1 MTHALG
7 RLTAADGRATYCT
20 GYPVQAGA
28 GNLCRMTKILVA
40 DPIAQDGIDILM
52 REATVD
58 VRTGLPV
65 DELLRIIPEYDAL
78 VVRSETKVT
87 AAVFAAG
94 KKLRAVGRAGVGVD
108 NIDLSAATERGVIV
122 VNAPLGN
129 TISAAEHA
137 IGLMLALA
145 RHIPDANASLKGGA
159 WDRSKFK
166 GYEVRGKTLGL
177 IGLGNVGSEVAKR
190 AKGLE
195 MIVVAHDPYISP
207 ERAAVLGV
215 ELASSLDELLARS
228 DFLSLHTVAPDQI
241 IGARELSK
249 VKKSLRLINTARG
262 NHVDYDALSRA
273 VDEGRVAG
281 AALDVFPQEPP
292 DMASAVLHND
302 KIIVTPHLGA
312 LTAEAQERVAIDV
325 AEQILAILRGEP
337 ALYAVNA
344 PMIAAETMTMMAPYL
359 PVAQKVASL
368 ATQLAHGQMGNIE
381 IDYLGEIAQHDTTPL
396 KAAVIRGLLQGISED
411 NVTIVNA
418 NLIAETRGM
427 KIVERKG
434 PGEDVYANLI
444 RVHLHTSAGETDV
457 TGTVAHDGP
466 HIVAIND
473 FWVDIPPGEGWLLL
487 CENQDQ
493 PGMIGAVGTF
503 LGAHDINISFM
514 RVGRMGVRGQAL
526 MAVGLDDPISPE
538 QLRELAATP
547 NILSA
552 RVTKYG

>member
-1 MTHALG
+1 MK
-7 RLTAADGRATYCT
+7 
-20 GYPVQAGA
+20 
-28 GNLCRMTKILVA
+28 KILVA

-52 REATVD
+52 READVD
-58 VRTGLPV
+58 VRTGLAPA
-65 DELLRIIPEYDAL
+65 ELLKIISNYQAL

-87 AAVFAAG
+87 AEVFAAG
-94 KKLRAVGRAGVGVD
+94 KQLQAVGRAGVGVD
-108 NIDLSAATERGVIV
+108 NIDLAAATERGVIV

-145 RHIPDANASLKGGA
+145 RHIPEANASLKAGE
-159 WDRSKFK
+159 WKRSSFK

-177 IGLGNVGSEVAKR
+177 VGLGNVGSEVAKR
-190 AKGLE
+190 AKGLD
-195 MIVVAHDPYISP
+195 MIVVAHDPYISA

-215 ELASSLDELLARS
+215 ELASSLDELLSRA

-241 IGARELSK
+241 IGERELLK
-249 VKKSLRLINTARG
+249 AKKSLRLINTARG

-273 VDEGRVAG
+273 IDEGRVAG
-281 AALDVFPQEPP
+281 AALDVFPEEPP
-292 DMASAVLHND
+292 DMASPILHND
-302 KIIVTPHLGA
+302 AVIVTPHLGA
-312 LTAEAQERVAIDV
+312 LTAEAQERVAVDV

-337 ALYAVNA
+337 AQYAVNA
-344 PMIAAETMTMMAPYL
+344 PMIAAETMTALAPFV
-359 PVAQKVASL
+359 PVALTVARL

-381 IDYLGEIAQHDTTPL
+381 IDYLGEIAQHDTTPI
-396 KAAVIRGLLQGISED
+396 KASVIRGLLQGISEE

-444 RVHLHTSAGETDV
+444 RVHIHTSAGDTDI

-473 FWVDIPPGEGWLLL
+473 FWVDIPPGQGWLLL

-503 LGAHDINISFM
+503 LGKHDINISFM
-514 RVGRMGVRGQAL
+514 RVGRTGVRGKAL
-526 MAVGLDDPISPE
+526 MAVGMDDPISPE
-538 QLRELAATP
+538 QIEELLSIP

-552 RVTKYG
+552 RVARFD